1 MATNDRRTEDD
12 GHDDD
17 DAIDDH
23 DHVDNGDYINT
34 MLSDYVSWERSV
46 EFSGGHKRGRFSGGD
61 IISSSQMSSSLSLS
75 SFKRIRTS
83 EKDDAGGR
91 GQLVASSSLPSF
103 KRIRTSKNNDTGGR
117 GQLVAIMRREG
128 GGRRSARV
136 MTVNLTWNDGVNLDC
151 DSRSRTPTRSRM
163 KLLYYP
169 LYSGWSFP
177 SMPHFFLMPGEACSW
192 TLSRFK
198 RDGLSNIWGDGVY
211 PEFIQF
217 VGVIVTEASSFQ
229 ECTKTVNLSSQI
241 ERDFSEGAS
250 SSTY

>member
-1 MATNDRRTEDD
+1 MFTSDERAC
-12 GHDDD
+12 
-17 DAIDDH
+17 
-23 DHVDNGDYINT
+23 INQVESIVADQESGNHL
-34 MLSDYVSWERSV
+34 LSCNSM
-46 EFSGGHKRGRFSGGD
+46 F
-61 IISSSQMSSSLSLS
+61 
-75 SFKRIRTS
+75 TS
-83 EKDDAGGR
+83 
-91 GQLVASSSLPSF
+91 
-103 KRIRTSKNNDTGGR
+103 
-117 GQLVAIMRREG
+117 
-128 GGRRSARV
+128 
-136 MTVNLTWNDGVNLDC
+136 DC
-151 DSRSRTPTRSRM
+151 RM
-163 KLLYYP
+163 KLYYP

-177 SMPHFFLMPGEACSW
+177 SMPHFFLMPDEACSW